1 MKIRPMNRTLVILPE
16 GMSASVDNPEVARII
31 EEGKILLPEHNTIM
45 KISDHAKV
53 VRAAKDCHYPYLKN
67 QRICWKQ
74 FNGVDYVED
83 GVKYKLIKEW
93 DINFVYES

>member
-16 GMSASVDNPEVARII
+16 EPMASVDNPEVARII
-31 EEGKILLPEHNTIM
+31 KEGTIVLPEHNTVM

-53 VRAAKDCHYPYLKN
+53 VRASNDCVYPYLKN

-74 FNGVDYVED
+74 FNGVDYEEG

-93 DINFVYES
+93 DVNFVYEP